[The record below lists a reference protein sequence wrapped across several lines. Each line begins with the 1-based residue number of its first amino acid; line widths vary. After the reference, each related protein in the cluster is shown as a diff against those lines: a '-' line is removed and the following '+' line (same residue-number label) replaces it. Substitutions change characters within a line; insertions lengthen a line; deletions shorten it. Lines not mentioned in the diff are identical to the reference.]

1 MGVFSKGNNMISE
14 TNITVISQNTELKGD
29 IVTEGIIQI
38 EGKIDGKVVSK
49 DSVIIGT
56 DGIVTGEIYSE
67 EAVINGSLL
76 GKVEAAKVKIGER
89 GKVNGTIISE
99 VFAIAEGGDF
109 EGDKKM
115 RIKKAESS
123 YSDVSSELS

>member
-56 DGIVTGEIYSE
+56 DGIVNGEIYSE
-67 EAVINGSLL
+67 
-76 GKVEAAKVKIGER
+76 
-89 GKVNGTIISE
+89 
-99 VFAIAEGGDF
+99 
-109 EGDKKM
+109 
-115 RIKKAESS
+115 
-123 YSDVSSELS
+123 